1 MNKIK
6 CPNCGEVFTI
16 DEDSYASI
24 LSQIKND
31 EIEKEVTR
39 RAQEIKEKA
48 ELNNKIEKQNA
59 KEAAEKEIA
68 NLKAELANKD
78 SLLKNAATEKDLA
91 VANAIKTKDD
101 EIAKAKEAIIEKDNQ
116 IKIAEAEKKL
126 AVSNAVQEK
135 ELKIAELS
143 NKLSEAEK
151 DAKLDIKRI
160 EEKHANE
167 LKEKDIQIEYF
178 KDLKTKMSTKLLG
191 ETLEQHCQNEFNK
204 IRITAFPRA
213 YFEKDNAVSEESGS
227 KGDYIFKDF
236 IDGSDNPFISIMFEM
251 KNENDTTATKHK
263 NEHFFK
269 ELDKDRNEKGCEYAV
284 LVSMLES
291 DNEFYNSGI
300 VDVSYQYPK
309 MYVIRP
315 QCFISMITLLRN
327 AALNSIEYQKQVI
340 QYKEEHL
347 DITNFEAAV
356 KAVADKITAD
366 YEKAGALYDQVDKMC
381 EDMIKKISAFREIFR
396 KGQGHIQ
403 AAQNQLENLSI
414 RKLTKNNPTMKEKFG
429 YYK

>member
-6 CPNCGEVFTI
+6 CPNCGDVFTI
-16 DEDSYASI
+16 DDANYASI
-24 LSQIKND
+24 VSQIKNS
-31 EIEKEVTR
+31 EFEKELALREKAFIEKSKIAADLE
-39 RAQEIKEKA
+39 KEK
-48 ELNNKIEKQNA
+48 
-59 KEAAEKEIA
+59 EA
-68 NLKAELANKD
+68 
-78 SLLKNAATEKDLA
+78 
-91 VANAIKTKDD
+91 
-101 EIAKAKEAIIEKDNQ
+101 
-116 IKIAEAEKKL
+116 KIAEKRISDLEAKIREQETIIKS
-126 AVSNAVQEK
+126 ANTEK
-135 ELKIAELS
+135 ELAVTKALADKEKELS
-143 NKLSEAEK
+143 KKKEEITELNSRLNIEKKTAESNMLSLKQQHELEIK
-151 DAKLDIKRI
+151 AKNT
-160 EEKHANE
+160 E
-167 LKEKDIQIEYF
+167 IEYY
-178 KDLKTKMSTKLLG
+178 KDLKVKMSTKLLG
-191 ETLEQHCQNEFNK
+191 ETLEQHCQIAFNQ
-204 IRITAFPRA
+204 IRMTAFPRA
-213 YFEKDNAVSEESGS
+213 YFEKDNVVSKESGS
-227 KGDYIFKDF
+227 KGDFIFKDY
-236 IDGSDNPFISIMFEM
+236 IDDTDIPFVSIMFEM
-251 KNENDTTATKHK
+251 KNENETTATKHK
-263 NEHFFK
+263 NEDFFK

-291 DNEFYNSGI
+291 DNEFYNAGI

-366 YEKAGALYDQVDKMC
+366 YEKAGALYEQVDKMC

-414 RKLTKNNPTMKEKFG
+414 RKLTRNNPTMKEKFG
-429 YYK
+429 IDK